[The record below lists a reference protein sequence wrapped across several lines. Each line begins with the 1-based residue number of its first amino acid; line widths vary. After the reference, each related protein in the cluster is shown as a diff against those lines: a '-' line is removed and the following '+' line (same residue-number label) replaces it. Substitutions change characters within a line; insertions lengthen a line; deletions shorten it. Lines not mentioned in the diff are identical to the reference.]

1 MYSGITPWD
10 ARPGAIDK
18 SIARTPGGD
27 LEGKTVATA
36 AAAYA
41 GSGLVTPAP
50 FIYRTTTI
58 GGIYISLVF
67 TSLKD
72 DLIRHIDESFKEI
85 PVSREAYPVG
95 EKFDLR
101 FKGFYYLDPRP
112 KEVIFHDPAT
122 IVYWTDGTKTVV
134 KCGPHDTFD
143 PEHGLAMAIAKKQ
156 LGSEFHK
163 VFRKWVQDES

>member
-1 MYSGITPWD
+1 M
-10 ARPGAIDK
+10 
-18 SIARTPGGD
+18 
-27 LEGKTVATA
+27 
-36 AAAYA
+36 
-41 GSGLVTPAP
+41 
-50 FIYRTTTI
+50 
-58 GGIYISLVF
+58 SLVF

-72 DLIRHIDESFKEI
+72 DLIRRIDTSFKEI
-85 PVSREAYPVG
+85 PVSREVYPMG

-101 FKGFYYLDPRP
+101 FTGFSYLDPRP

-122 IVYWTDGTKTVV
+122 IVYWSDGTKTVV

-156 LGSEFHK
+156 LGNEFHK

>member
-1 MYSGITPWD
+1 M
-10 ARPGAIDK
+10 
-18 SIARTPGGD
+18 
-27 LEGKTVATA
+27 
-36 AAAYA
+36 
-41 GSGLVTPAP
+41 
-50 FIYRTTTI
+50 
-58 GGIYISLVF
+58 SLVF
-67 TSLKD
+67 TSLE
-72 DLIRHIDESFKEI
+72 DESIRYIDVSFEEI
-85 PVSREAYPVG
+85 SVNREVYPVG

-101 FKGFYYLDPRP
+101 FTGFCYLDPKP

-156 LGSEFHK
+156 LGNEFHK